1 MSKINHKKL
10 AKRLVLNAIES
21 FRTKLVLEV
30 DILSLEDKRQIVAEI
45 DKLVNKINEKER
57 EDSK

>member
-10 AKRLVLNAIES
+10 AKRLVLNAINNY
-21 FRTKLVLEV
+21 RTKFVLEV
-30 DILSLEDKRQIVAEI
+30 DILSLDDKRQIVSEI
-45 DKLVNKINEKER
+45 DKIVNKLNEKEK

>member
-10 AKRLVLNAIES
+10 AKRLVLNAINNY
-21 FRTKLVLEV
+21 RTKFVLEV

-45 DKLVNKINEKER
+45 DKIANKINEKEK
-57 EDSK
+57 EDCK

>member
-10 AKRLVLNAIES
+10 AKRLVLNAINNY
-21 FRTKLVLEV
+21 RTKFVLEV

-45 DKLVNKINEKER
+45 DKLVNILNEKER
-57 EDSK
+57 EDFK

>member
-10 AKRLVLNAIES
+10 AKRLVLNAINNY
-21 FRTKLVLEV
+21 RTKLVLEV
-30 DILSLEDKRQIVAEI
+30 DILSLDDKRQIVTEI
-45 DKLVNKINEKER
+45 DKLINKLNEKER

>member
-10 AKRLVLNAIES
+10 AKRLVLNAIKNY
-21 FRTKLVLEV
+21 RTKFVLEV
-30 DILSLEDKRQIVAEI
+30 DILSLDDKRQIVAEI
-45 DKLVNKINEKER
+45 DKIVNRINEKER

>member
-10 AKRLVLNAIES
+10 AKRLVLNAIEN

-45 DKLVNKINEKER
+45 DKLINKINEKER

>member
-30 DILSLEDKRQIVAEI
+30 DILSLEDKRQIVSEI
-45 DKLVNKINEKER
+45 DKLINKINEKER

>member
-10 AKRLVLNAIES
+10 AKRLVLNAIKN

-30 DILSLEDKRQIVAEI
+30 DILSLEDKIQIVTEI
-45 DKLVNKINEKER
+45 DKLVNKLNEKER

>member
-10 AKRLVLNAIES
+10 AKRLVLNAIKNY
-21 FRTKLVLEV
+21 RTKFVLEV

-45 DKLVNKINEKER
+45 DKLVNKLNEKEK
-57 EDSK
+57 EDCK